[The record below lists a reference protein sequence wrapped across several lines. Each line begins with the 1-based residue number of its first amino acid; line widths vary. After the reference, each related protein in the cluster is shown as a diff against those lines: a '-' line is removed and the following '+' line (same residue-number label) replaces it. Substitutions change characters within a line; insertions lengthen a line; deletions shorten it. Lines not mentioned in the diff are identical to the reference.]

1 MVVLVDF
8 YNVLYNPQKGELD
21 KDVISLLVELREK
34 GIPIYLFTNILTK
47 RLKLFEDQFHFE
59 QYFDGVISGDMYL
72 KPEPE
77 AFEKLEEITGS
88 NFEDMI
94 FIDDSTKNIEVG
106 KSFGIKGIVF
116 VGAEDLRGE
125 IKGLLNL
132 I

>member
-1 MVVLVDF
+1 MVVLIDF

-21 KDVISLLVELREK
+21 KDVISLLAELREK

-47 RLKLFEDQFHFE
+47 RLRLFEDQFHFE
-59 QYFDGVISGDMYL
+59 QYFDVVISGDMYL

-106 KSFGIKGIVF
+106 KSFGMKGIVF
-116 VGAEDLRGE
+116 VGAEDLRE
-125 IKGLLNL
+125 KLNMLILL
-132 I
+132 